1 MAKEPLNGSIWDVMR
16 YARTAAGL
24 RDMTKQS
31 RNWYMKAVKNINK
44 EYDIDRDKNVMVDF
58 LQSRS
63 AKKFTGKLYMY
74 HYKAKTEKTLPYYD
88 RFPLTMIVDIY
99 KDGWTG
105 INFHYLP
112 LGVRFKLFEQ
122 LLTLSTDKNYDE
134 TTRIKI
140 TYAMLKN
147 MQRFKWAK
155 PAFKRYLTSHVK
167 SKMRLVPANEW
178 QISLVLPVQ
187 RFKGASVNKVYNDSR
202 RKIK

>member
-1 MAKEPLNGSIWDVMR
+1 MAKNDLRGSIWDVMR

-24 RDMTKQS
+24 REMTKQS
-31 RNWYMKAVKNINK
+31 RNWYMKAAKNINK
-44 EYDIDRDKNVMVDF
+44 EYDIDRNKNVMVDF
-58 LQSRS
+58 LQSKS
-63 AKKFTGKLYMY
+63 AKKFTGKLYLY
-74 HYKAKTEKTLPYYD
+74 QYNPKHKKTLPYYD
-88 RFPLTMIVDIY
+88 RFPMTMIVDIY

-112 LGVRFKLFEQ
+112 IGIRFKLFDQ
-122 LLTLSTDKNYDE
+122 LLTLSSNTAYDE

-178 QISLVLPVQ
+178 QIALVLPIADF
-187 RFKGASVNKVYNDSR
+187 RKASINKVYNDSR
-202 RKIK
+202 KKIK